1 MPLASVQKVRTQSN
15 PVKISRTQTPEPSS
29 LFPGLYFFSDMVPF
43 LAFSTT
49 SDRWGTA
56 QEGQARGLARFSA
69 NRAKTCIFVFWD
81 RLSLVTRR
89 LVAGSLVT
97 GGEEVG
103 RWWRERLSLVTRRWR
118 LAKLCSKVR
127 ISAASTFKS
136 CFPLPPK
143 SMLGSLFGAEKKSPK
158 HPKFTVLYT
167 SYPCFVWILEHK
179 NVQSCAWSSEQKSSF

>member
-1 MPLASVQKVRTQSN
+1 M
-15 PVKISRTQTPEPSS
+15 
-29 LFPGLYFFSDMVPF
+29 
-43 LAFSTT
+43 
-49 SDRWGTA
+49 
-56 QEGQARGLARFSA
+56 
-69 NRAKTCIFVFWD
+69 
-81 RLSLVTRR
+81 SLVTRR
-89 LVAGSLVT
+89 SVAGLLVT
-97 GGEEVG
+97 GDEEVG

-167 SYPCFVWILEHK
+167 SYPCFVWILEDK
-179 NVQSCAWSSEQKSSF
+179 IVQSRAWSSEQNSAFWRKSTHCNTGVRTVSPLPPKSMLELTISAACLRRFGRFQH